1 MNSNGLLRGLSG
13 RDALLRLLCLRR
25 LSVSPCEGGPL
36 VGEPQDGEDSVDAI
50 LAKLRDHGLDARAVQ
65 ADARDLGR
73 LALPTLIQLKDLGW
87 VILRGQKTGEWDIEH
102 HGGRVRLLQRDF
114 VFSGLALEINLP
126 FPEKGGL
133 WMRVLKL
140 LPQYRNFLFM
150 SLLAT
155 AMVQV
160 LALLTPWFTSRMLDG
175 ALGKGASS
183 LLVVLCLGM
192 LLVALFRAWIGY
204 LRDITL
210 QAFTTRLD
218 VALERGLFEHLLNL
232 PFKYLQN
239 KTLGELLQAFGGI
252 KRARNLVLNRGLS
265 AIFDAFMTLAYLV
278 YMLALMPQV
287 AGVVVAGAVML
298 ALSSSLI
305 GYFQSRASRDQ
316 IKASQAQH
324 SALAELLKGAPT
336 LKATGSQHWVLQRW
350 KDKLG
355 LELSS
360 TLKMERLGLWE
371 DWISELLTQGSSIC
385 ILIWGG
391 YKVLQGELSLGNLMA
406 FTQLS
411 SAFVG
416 SVTNLSQTFLSVA
429 MARPQMKEAQEA
441 FATARLPRSKST
453 VKTLKGPVLAEDV
466 WFRYEEKGPW
476 ILQGIHLRVEKGTF
490 HHVKGPSG
498 WGKSTFLKLMAGL
511 YQPDTGRISY
521 GGVDAMAAN
530 GLMVFLPQFPQL
542 SSGSIL
548 ENLRIFSGD
557 VSKSHLFQVAEETG
571 LDEWVKSLPMGYQ
584 TMVASGGANLSGGQR
599 QLVAITAVL
608 ASDKQVL
615 LLDEALS
622 NLDWVSR
629 QKVIHNPRLQDR
641 TIIYASHEE
650 VLMGGRP

>member
-1 MNSNGLLRGLSG
+1 MKPKVEEARLQGIPGQ
-13 RDALLRLLCLRR
+13 DALLRLLELRR
-25 LSVSPCEGGPL
+25 INITPFDEENV
-36 VGEPQDGEDSVDAI
+36 GEDSVDGI
-50 LAKLRDHGLDARAVQ
+50 LVKLREYGLDVRPVQ
-65 ADARDLGR
+65 ANEDDVERMS
-73 LALPTLIQLKDLGW
+73 LPTLIQLKDLGW
-87 VILRGQKTGEWDIEH
+87 AVLRGRKRGVWDMEH
-102 HGGRVRLLQRDF
+102 AGGRVRVLGKSAG
-114 VFSGLALEINLP
+114 FSGLALEINPP
-126 FPEKGGL
+126 FPEQGGIWKRL
-133 WMRVLKL
+133 IRL
-140 LPQYRNFLFM
+140 LPEYRNFLFM
-150 SLLAT
+150 SLMAT
-155 AMVQV
+155 ALVQG
-160 LALLTPWFTSRMLDG
+160 LALLAPWFTSRMLDG
-175 ALGKGASS
+175 ALGKGAIS
-183 LLVVLCLGM
+183 LLSVLCMGM
-192 LLVALFRAWIGY
+192 LLTALFRAWIGY

-210 QAFTTRLD
+210 QAFTTRVD
-218 VALERGLFEHLLNL
+218 VALERGLFEHILNL
-232 PFKYLQN
+232 PFKYVQS

-265 AIFDAFMTLAYLV
+265 AIFDGFLALAYLV
-278 YMLALMPQV
+278 YMLALMPKV
-287 AGVVVAGAVML
+287 TGLVVAGSLAL

-305 GYFQSRASRDQ
+305 GYFQSRASREQ

-336 LKATGSQHWVLQRW
+336 LKATGSQHWVLKRW
-350 KDKLG
+350 KDRLG
-355 LELSS
+355 LELAA

-371 DWISELLTQGSSIC
+371 DGISEILTQGSSIC

-391 YKVLQGELSLGNLMA
+391 YNVLHGELSLGNLMA

-416 SVTNLSQTFLSVA
+416 SITSLSQTALSVA

-441 FATARLPRSKST
+441 FATARLPRVKNT
-453 VKTLKGPVLAEDV
+453 VKTLNGPVLAEDV
-466 WFRYEEKGPW
+466 WFRYEDKGPW
-476 ILQGIHLRVEKGTF
+476 VLQGMHLRVEKGTF

-511 YQPDTGRISY
+511 YLPDTGRISY
-521 GGVDAMAAN
+521 GGVDPVGAN

-557 VSKSHLFQVAEETG
+557 VSKAHLFKVAEETG

-629 QKVIHNPRLQDR
+629 QKVIHNPRLQGR

-650 VLMGGRP
+650 VLMGAK